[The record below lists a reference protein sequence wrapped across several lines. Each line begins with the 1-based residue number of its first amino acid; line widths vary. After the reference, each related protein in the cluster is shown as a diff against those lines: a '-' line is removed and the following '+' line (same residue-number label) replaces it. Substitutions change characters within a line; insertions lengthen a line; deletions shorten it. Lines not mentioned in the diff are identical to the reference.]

1 MKEDKSGGVVGE
13 GNCGD
18 DVLVLLA
25 RDKRNSKKEAKL
37 SASEMHA

>member
-1 MKEDKSGGVVGE
+1 MKEDKSGGVP
-13 GNCGD
+13 GD